1 MIIEE
6 KNPLLGSTL
15 QGETKN
21 FSIAANPKAYQVLT
35 SNLYS
40 DKIGSIV
47 RELTCNAVDSHV
59 AAGHRRPVKITL
71 PSLDNFEF
79 TVEDFG
85 VGLSKD
91 ELLHVYTTFFK
102 SSKTN
107 TNEQMGGFGLGSKTP
122 LSYTNAFT
130 VRARKDGKEVNAMC
144 FKGPD
149 GLPQI
154 TIMGEKAT
162 SEPNGLK
169 VSVPVE
175 GQDTS
180 RFAHSVGNQLYW
192 LDMPLE
198 IINGDFSDS
207 FKTREQDVAKLK
219 KDGIAFDVPR
229 APANRSVNVVIG
241 GIAYGVSNMHIKNCS
256 WIHALRTEL
265 FIECP
270 IGYLDLTAG
279 REEISYDDTTIARL
293 DELLAKT
300 NEQLKN
306 LYKREDYA
314 TPVDYLAD
322 IDNTFRNLSSIK
334 EFETECTWLE
344 SHVMCIRE
352 ENGNFQRTAGKKIAF
367 TSPFNLLLSIAR
379 SMKAIDKRGKR
390 QIEYI
395 VMPNPFKMTPNRVR
409 GFRRAGV
416 NFTVVVCRD
425 DLAMAKSIIGDGI
438 ETQYA
443 DVLRLT
449 KPTPA
454 PLPKEEE
461 RFWIPEVNPIKKT
474 YYHFR
479 DDNFSQLLPTQFDRQ
494 ELLLLGF
501 SFRQIPRKIE
511 KRVRRLGYKHIA
523 EFNPKLISKGCIAKY
538 ANKNGICFADGYP
551 VNLLMPK
558 IYAAVNEVYPMQD
571 KRDFDFEH
579 LHKLLN
585 FPTNTVYKE
594 LYKNA
599 NLNMYLRRGYGGR
612 YDSYQVLFKA
622 AELGL
627 VDTPEAVVQY
637 LEYVKNVIQDREF
650 TALLLLS
657 DLIKWRKDLEIPAA
671 HLLNGWRERN
681 FELLQ
686 NLPC

>member
-1 MIIEE
+1 
-6 KNPLLGSTL
+6 
-15 QGETKN
+15 
-21 FSIAANPKAYQVLT
+21 
-35 SNLYS
+35 
-40 DKIGSIV
+40 
-47 RELTCNAVDSHV
+47 
-59 AAGHRRPVKITL
+59 
-71 PSLDNFEF
+71 
-79 TVEDFG
+79 
-85 VGLSKD
+85 
-91 ELLHVYTTFFK
+91 
-102 SSKTN
+102 
-107 TNEQMGGFGLGSKTP
+107 
-122 LSYTNAFT
+122 
-130 VRARKDGKEVNAMC
+130 MC

-175 GQDTS
+175 GQDAR
-180 RFAHSVGNQLYW
+180 RFAHSVCNQLYW

-198 IINGDFSDS
+198 IINGDFRNI

-219 KDGIAFDVPR
+219 KDGIAFDVPN

-241 GIAYGVSNMHIKNCS
+241 GVAYGISNMHIKNCP

-322 IDNTFRNLSSIK
+322 IDDTFRNVSSTK
-334 EFETECTWLE
+334 AFETECTWLE
-344 SHVMCIRE
+344 THVMCIRE
-352 ENGNFQRTAGKKIAF
+352 ENGNFQRTSGKKIAF

-409 GFRRAGV
+409 GFRRAGT

-454 PLPKEEE
+454 PLPKDEE
-461 RFWIPEVNPIKKT
+461 RFWIPEVHPIKKT

-501 SFRQIPRKIE
+501 SFHQIPRTLE
-511 KRVRRLGYKHIA
+511 KRLRRLGDKHIA

-558 IYAAVNEVYPMQD
+558 IYAAVNLVYPTED

-594 LYKNA
+594 LFKNA
-599 NLNMYLRRGYGGR
+599 NLNRDLRRGYGGR
-612 YDSYQVLFKA
+612 YDSYQVLLKA
-622 AELGL
+622 ADLGL
-627 VDTPEAVVQY
+627 VETPEAVVQY
-637 LEYVKNVIQDREF
+637 LEYVKNVIQNHEF

-657 DLIKWRKDLEIPAA
+657 DLIKWRKELEIPAA
-671 HLLNGWRERN
+671 YLIKGWCERN

-686 NLPC
+686 NLAC